1 MTTMRFKPLA
11 LAGVIVLGIG
21 LTATDAQT
29 ITRQGSGVEAM
40 FASQSQAFTNSD
52 PVGITWGP
60 APGFGPYAA
69 NAIIPGLPV
78 PPSPAITPAGGNAF
92 AGGGWTSV
100 FNDNLGTTTYTAAQG
115 TIDDS
120 ISALPTVTSDVQL
133 QFQSWRLQ
141 QAAAAPGY
149 AYLQF
154 NFGSNYLFTFNP
166 GLAPVV
172 NPAVPL
178 LVSGN
183 TQGLTSYA
191 QFDAVINYDWLPVTI
206 NTAGVITQSGPTQSL
221 GALSYAWQVIGPGPF
236 GLALPSTGSLA
247 GVPAGDGIL
256 SLTGFAWV
264 AGDPVDIAVTAVPE
278 PGTAV
283 GLGCAAVAG
292 LAWRRRRAAVA
303 AMQPIP
309 PHR

>member
-1 MTTMRFKPLA
+1 MTTMRSRPLA

-21 LTATDAQT
+21 LTAAEAQT
-29 ITRQGSGVEAM
+29 ITRQGSGVKAM
-40 FASQSQAFTNSD
+40 FASQSQAFTDSD

-60 APGFGPYAA
+60 PPGSGPYAS

-78 PPSPAITPAGGNAF
+78 PSGPSISPAGGNSF
-92 AGGGWTSV
+92 AGGGWTSL
-100 FNDNLGTTTYTAAQG
+100 FNDNLGTFSYTAAQG
-115 TIDDS
+115 TIDD
-120 ISALPTVTSDVQL
+120 IIAGVPAVTSDVQL
-133 QFQSWRLQ
+133 QFQNWRLQ
-141 QAAAAPGY
+141 QATAAPGY
-149 AYLQF
+149 AYMQF

-166 GLAPVV
+166 GLLPAV

-191 QFDAVINYDWLPVTI
+191 QFDTVINYDWLPVTI

-236 GLALPSTGSLA
+236 SLSLPSTGSLA

-264 AGDPVDIAVTAVPE
+264 AGDPVDISVTAVPE
-278 PGTAV
+278 PGTA
-283 GLGCAAVAG
+283 AG
-292 LAWRRRRAAVA
+292 LACAGLAVLAWRCRRGREHNAG
-303 AMQPIP
+303 
-309 PHR
+309 